1 MRQLTQQAQVFVT
14 AGRDANRHVSHL
26 TLAPQHAL
34 RELEDLHA
42 GFQHLIAGVRGAV
55 RNCNTV
61 TEEGGGLLF
70 TRQHAV
76 DVAVS
81 HVASLH
87 ERSGDLANSLFFIPG
102 LFARVNILNR

>member
-1 MRQLTQQAQVFVT
+1 MFVT
-14 AGRDANRHVSHL
+14 AGRDADRHISHL

-34 RELEDLHA
+34 RELEDLHT

-87 ERSGDLANSLFFIPG
+87 ERSGDLANSLFFVPG